1 MAISPYLQT
10 SRGNTSLYCRCPPP
24 ASPAAAS
31 VPPPPPLPSFAP
43 LRHFPAARSSMQ
55 LHTYSAVSSSSLDV
69 SPSTPPSVVS
79 LFSHRYGRRRPCR
92 RRRRSSDSGGLYEP
106 PVPTARSCFTA
117 GRRRPRLRRRS
128 LRRRWVK
135 SLRLLVSR
143 CFLRPPQKKSN
154 SQFSHMYFIEK
165 LKKNILKAVN
175 DFSKQLY
182 KISKL

>member
-1 MAISPYLQT
+1 MAISLYLQT

-92 RRRRSSDSGGLYEP
+92 RRRRSSGSGGLYEP

-128 LRRRWVK
+128 LCRRWVEF
-135 SLRLLVSR
+135 LRLLVSR
-143 CFLRPPQKKSN
+143 CFLRPPQINQPSQDDLLLLFDLTLAFKS
-154 SQFSHMYFIEK
+154 SMRVD
-165 LKKNILKAVN
+165 LVTLIL
-175 DFSKQLY
+175 FMGEL
-182 KISKL
+182 